1 MVCSESSRLSFFWPR
16 LVCVLWILQAGP
28 SPSAEPQRLT
38 FDGILKMAPAFTEHG
53 EGVVY
58 STHDEPTR
66 VSLMRLRLSD
76 GHREPVDASL
86 TAHQWDATVS
96 ADGRYLCFVLTY
108 TSPQSILVIRDTQQG
123 TEARFIPSEP
133 RGTVRSPQISRDQ
146 QRVIFSLSDPGG
158 QQIAAVDIS
167 GGNLQRLTDAPGNSL
182 WPTISPDGSRIAFSS
197 SREGSLNLYVMHSDG
212 SHVQRLTHQPL
223 RDMRPAW
230 SPSGK
235 QIAFTS
241 ARDGNPEIYVVNS
254 DGSGLRR
261 LTSHP
266 DRDDYPVWHPDGR
279 RLMIV
284 SERAGD
290 SDLYLLDVPEE

>member
-1 MVCSESSRLSFFWPR
+1 MVCSDSRPLWRFGLALWF
-16 LVCVLWILQAGP
+16 VLWVLQADTLC
-28 SPSAEPQRLT
+28 AEPQRLT
-38 FDGILKMAPAFTEHG
+38 FDGVLKMAAGFADRG
-53 EGVVY
+53 EGVVF
-58 STHDEPTR
+58 STHEEPTR
-66 VSLMRLRLSD
+66 VSMMRLSLSD
-76 GHREPVDASL
+76 GHLEPVDSAL

-123 TEARFIPSEP
+123 TEARFIPTDP
-133 RGTVRSPQISRDQ
+133 RGTVRCPQISAHQ
-146 QRVIFSLSDPGG
+146 QRVIFSVSDPGG
-158 QQIAAVDIS
+158 QQIASVDLA
-167 GGNLQRLTDAPGNSL
+167 GGNLQRLTDSPGNNL
-182 WPTISPDGSRIAFSS
+182 WPAISPDSSHIAFSS
-197 SREGSLNLYVMHSDG
+197 SREGPLNLYVMHADG
-212 SHVQRLTHQPL
+212 SHVRRLTSQPL

-241 ARDGNPEIYVVNS
+241 ARDGNPEIYVVNA
-254 DGSGLRR
+254 DGTGLRR

-266 DRDDYPVWHPDGR
+266 DRDDYPAWHPDGR
-279 RLMIV
+279 RLLII